1 MKKQTIINK
10 INKRIKELKK
20 QRSYYTTTGGAGK
33 QNMSLR
39 IIDLQEIKFDL
50 RKLKWKNKQKL

>member
-50 RKLKWKNKQKL
+50 RKLK